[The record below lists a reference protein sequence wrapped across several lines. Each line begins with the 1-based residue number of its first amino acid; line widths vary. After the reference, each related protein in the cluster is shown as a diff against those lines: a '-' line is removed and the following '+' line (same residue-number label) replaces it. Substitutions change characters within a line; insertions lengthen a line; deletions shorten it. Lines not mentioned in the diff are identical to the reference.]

1 MSRSAH
7 LWLAGLGALAGCFTP
22 TYPSRPCGPDGAC
35 PDGQACDLVQGLCV
49 PEANACTERPC
60 WETVLDV
67 PAAPYRDI
75 DILFVISTSGG
86 MSEEQTSLVANF
98 QRFVDVLATMEGGLP
113 DVNIGVI
120 TQNVGA
126 GPYPISGCGELGDNG
141 LLQSTRGDRAPAGCT
156 GPSGAFIQD
165 WSDGFGGR
173 IRNYD
178 GAQGLAATFGC
189 IALRGNAGCGFEQP
203 LESMRRALNG
213 SVAANAEF
221 NARPD
226 SLLAIVFVSDE
237 DDCSA
242 FDITMFDTSSTDV
255 NDPLGPLGDFRCFE
269 FGVDCAT
276 GNDDPRALG
285 ERMDCGPRA
294 GSPYMVH
301 PDDYIDFLRLLKG
314 DDRLFVAGILG
325 DSTPVIVTPHPETN
339 NPVLAA
345 SCVSASGAASPAIRV
360 GYFVDAFAPAS
371 SFSTIC
377 NEDLSDALI
386 LSAGAILRAAG
397 HPCLEADIDLDPIAD
412 GVQSQCEVTEAGAP
426 LAECNADHTNLPCW
440 YFYTDYAM
448 CPTTMLRVDRG
459 GATPPAD
466 ARLRL
471 RCLVP

>member
-1 MSRSAH
+1 MRRSAR

-35 PDGQACDLVQGLCV
+35 PDGQACDIVQDLCV
-49 PEANACTERPC
+49 PEADACTERPC

-67 PAAPYRDI
+67 PATVNRDI

-86 MSEEQTSLVANF
+86 MLEEQTSLAANF

-113 DVNIGVI
+113 NLNIGVI

-126 GPYPISGCGELGDNG
+126 GGYPISGCGELGDNG

-165 WSDGFGGR
+165 WSDGAGGR
-173 IRNYD
+173 FRNYD
-178 GAQGLAATFGC
+178 AAQELAATFGC
-189 IALRGNAGCGFEQP
+189 IALRGISGCAFEQP

-213 SVAANAEF
+213 SIAANAEF
-221 NARPD
+221 SARPD

-242 FDITMFDTSSTDV
+242 FDTAMFDTSSTDV

-276 GNDDPRALG
+276 GNAEPRALG

-294 GSPYMVH
+294 DSPYMVH
-301 PDDYIDFLRLLKG
+301 PDDYIDFLRLRKG
-314 DDRLFVAGILG
+314 DDIVVAGILG
-325 DSTPVIVTPHPETN
+325 DSTPVIVTADFDTN
-339 NPVLAA
+339 NPELAP
-345 SCVSASGAASPAIRV
+345 SCMSISGGASPAIRV
-360 GYFVDAFAPAS
+360 GYFIDAFAPAS
-371 SFSTIC
+371 GFETIC
-377 NEDLSDALI
+377 NPDLSDALI
-386 LSAGAILRAAG
+386 LSAGTILRAAG
-397 HPCLEADIDLDPIAD
+397 HPCLEADIDLDAVAD
-412 GVQSQCEVTEAGAP
+412 GVQYQCEVSEAGAP

-440 YFYTDYAM
+440 YFDTDTTM
-448 CPTTMLRVDRG
+448 CPSSMLRVDRG